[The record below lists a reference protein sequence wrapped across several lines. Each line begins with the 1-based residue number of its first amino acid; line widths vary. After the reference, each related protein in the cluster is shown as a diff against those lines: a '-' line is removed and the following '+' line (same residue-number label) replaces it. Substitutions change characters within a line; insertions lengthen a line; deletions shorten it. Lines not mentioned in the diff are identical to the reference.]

1 MCGPALP
8 YSVPLQV
15 QHATWV
21 LAHSPR
27 RSPRT
32 RPELSITAAGPAT
45 AAAPG
50 NDALHN
56 VIAAVEAEDCPV
68 CLDPMQPS
76 TSVMLPCRHL
86 MCMACCKSLRA
97 LLQDTPGLDCPL
109 CRTRHRVDS
118 MSVFLAAHQASHFLQ
133 GSPVTPRM
141 PARVVDADDSSI
153 MSLTVGELKV
163 VARAL
168 GVSVEGLVEREAI
181 ERTIAQAVERN
192 QPIGQHT
199 STATGALPL
208 AGLPQKALRAVLDH
222 RLIPHADL
230 VVAEDLAVRAAQS
243 TRGSCL
249 RLPPRVLKQMLRDF
263 GRREDIENALE
274 KEELARRCMA
284 ARALCRAAG
293 NGAAA
298 LERERERD
306 EERMFRE
313 QEASD
318 CVGAKRRAREEA
330 HALASC
336 RRGSSTGGQCDDDA
350 GAGGANCRAPGW
362 SKWMLLP
369 CPVADESG
377 SSRRGIGSVH
387 RILPRP

>member
-8 YSVPLQV
+8 YSVPLYRFSMRPGFLL
-15 QHATWV
+15 T
-21 LAHSPR
+21 SPR

-86 MCMACCKSLRA
+86 LCMACCKSLRA

-313 QEASD
+313 QEA
-318 CVGAKRRAREEA
+318 KRLRWREEARAREEA
-330 HALASC
+330 HAFSQLPPWQQHGAASAMMMPVQEAPIVA
-336 RRGSSTGGQCDDDA
+336 RQD
-350 GAGGANCRAPGW
+350 GANGCCC
-362 SKWMLLP
+362 L
-369 CPVADESG
+369 VQ
-377 SSRRGIGSVH
+377 
-387 RILPRP
+387 